1 MKAAKSLVQRASALI
16 VAATFALT
24 PALGGATSGAVDES
38 GCHDSA
44 KKGFHC
50 HPERAKNTG
59 GGSWAGTSSTDRS
72 QAARDKRLK
81 RECKGRPNA
90 GACLGYATH

>member
-1 MKAAKSLVQRASALI
+1 MKFLSFFSPSFRLLALAAVMVFSAGS
-16 VAATFALT
+16 VN
-24 PALGGATSGAVDES
+24 ATSGGVDEN

-50 HPERAKNTG
+50 HPERAKKSG

-72 QAARDKRLK
+72 QAERDKRLK

-90 GACLGYATH
+90 GACLGYATP